1 MCKICIFAGT
11 TEARRLV
18 ELLSTQPVSVTA
30 CVATEYGETLLPE
43 GGNVTVRSGRI
54 LVDGI
59 IQMLSD
65 TKSPRA
71 LRAPAR
77 RQGQNI
83 CAFCA
88 RSLTRYLT
96 LLAC

>member
-43 GGNVTVRSGRI
+43 GGNVTVRSGVSRWT
-54 LVDGI
+54 G
-59 IQMLSD
+59 SF
-65 TKSPRA
+65 KCSP
-71 LRAPAR
+71 
-77 RQGQNI
+77 
-83 CAFCA
+83 
-88 RSLTRYLT
+88 TRNLIW
-96 LLAC
+96 